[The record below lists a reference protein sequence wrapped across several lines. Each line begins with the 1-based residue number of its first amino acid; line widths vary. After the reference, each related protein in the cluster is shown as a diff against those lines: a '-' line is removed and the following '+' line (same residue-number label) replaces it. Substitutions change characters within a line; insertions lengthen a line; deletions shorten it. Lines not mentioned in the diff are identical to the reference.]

1 MFYIRFFIFQ
11 KMNFQVTFAT
21 KWSDFDPNR
30 HMRHTA
36 YNEYAA
42 EVRVRYFATQQ
53 FSIDDFTKHNIGP
66 ILFTEETSFRKEIL
80 MGENITVNI
89 KLAGVSK
96 NNERWKIVHEVF
108 NEAGKLAAVIR
119 VYGAWIDLSKRKLTI
134 PPKEAS
140 VIFLNA
146 EKSDDFEEILVKN
159 M

>member
-1 MFYIRFFIFQ
+1 
-11 KMNFQVTFAT
+11 MNYQVSFAT

-53 FSIDDFTKHNIGP
+53 FSIADFTKHNIGP

-96 NNERWKIVHEVF
+96 NNERWKLVHEVF
-108 NEAGKLAAVIR
+108 NEAGKLAAVIK
-119 VYGAWIDLSKRKLTI
+119 VYGAWIDLSKRKLTT
-134 PPKEAS
+134 PPQEAS
-140 VIFLNA
+140 VIFTNA
-146 EKSDDFEEILVKN
+146 EKTDDFEEILVKN
-159 M
+159 TF